1 MHLSDTSSIDWQY
14 EYWPIV
20 KWKAYVCNV
29 WMEDVCIYGKYGHI
43 YLWCIHMKM
52 TTWIWNDM
60 IKVKGNICMRCIN
73 VTYYWK
79 AIVCDAYMTCI
90 HMGLIYVRKKWK
102 DAYWCYDYMYMQ
114 YMEIYKKYKY
124 ICEHEY
130 VTWINVCI

>member
-14 EYWPIV
+14 EYWPMV
-20 KWKAYVCNV
+20 KWMAYVCNV

-73 VTYYWK
+73 VMYYWK
-79 AIVCDAYMTCI
+79 ANVCDAYMSCI
-90 HMGLIYVRKKWK
+90 RMRLICLRKKWK
-102 DAYWCYDYMYMQ
+102 DAYWCYVCL
-114 YMEIYKKYKY
+114 KKYK
-124 ICEHEY
+124 EDKG
-130 VTWINVCI
+130 TWNVCENVCDMNISVYE